1 MRGMKG
7 MLLDLLIFS
16 LFNLLNAATVP
27 QDSPE
32 KYYFSRPNV
41 PSNIVG
47 QVMGSPAAYS
57 VPRSEDVAWLY
68 EAACERRAL
77 KSGYWNM
84 ASNTVYVPQFGSW
97 PLSESNRFVR
107 WTAALVVHD
116 GVAATNIVVGWTT
129 NAVRGTGVDSPNL
142 SLPWYLVG
150 ANLNDAL
157 ASVPGDDDGYLAT
170 DDGALAGAA
179 QAFDVTG
186 GWLEFTNV
194 WTEAVWTNAYT
205 NAESVITMPG
215 TNGTL
220 SAWTNRWQAAATV
233 TFGRAATNVTGIS
246 DVAMCFAGGVAA
258 AYTNRLQLPPRSSS
272 VLIDPGSIPIAAW
285 TVTNQYSWMDGMR
298 RIGKGANAL
307 TPVSATNYTWNAG
320 GIHGGSSSSGTK
332 YEWSAF
338 SALYAYKDGEGVHTT
353 PDDSGSEQAPYPD
366 VQSLLFALP
375 VATNVTRAGGAERL
389 SRVRLWAVL
398 EIEASETSWAF
409 GVGDFV
415 DYYQTNEYYVASVPL
430 GEAQIAEPTNGVE
443 AVRAS
448 VDFDAVRRA
457 ACAAAGVTLH
467 GRGWTPGPR
476 FPLPTPEEDDSTST
490 ETRVWIDAYMRFV
503 AIVDYEPWTKMPI
516 GGAE

>member
-1 MRGMKG
+1 MT
-7 MLLDLLIFS
+7 MLAAILL
-16 LFNLLNAATVP
+16 AAAVP
-27 QDSPE
+27 QTSAE
-32 KYYFSRPNV
+32 SYFFSRPNA

-47 QVMGSPAAYS
+47 QIMGSPAAYS

-68 EAACERRAL
+68 EAACERQAL
-77 KSGYWNM
+77 KSGSWNM
-84 ASNTVYVPQFGSW
+84 ANNTVYVPQFGSW
-97 PLSESNRFVR
+97 PLSESNRFVQ
-107 WTAALVVHD
+107 WTAALVVTN
-116 GVAATNIVVGWTT
+116 GTAATNIVVGWTT
-129 NAVRGTGVDSPNL
+129 NDVRGTGVDSPNL

-157 ASVPGDDDGYLAT
+157 ASVPGDGDGYLAT

-179 QAFDVTG
+179 QAFDVTRG
-186 GWLEFTNV
+186 SLAFTNV
-194 WTEAVWTNAYT
+194 WTEATWTNAYT

-215 TNGTL
+215 TNGTQTV
-220 SAWTNRWQAAATV
+220 WTNRWQAAATV
-233 TFGRAATNVTGIS
+233 TFGRAATNVTALS

-258 AYTNRLQLPPRSSS
+258 AYTNRLLYPPAFPQN
-272 VLIDPGSIPIAAW
+272 PGPFPIAAW

-298 RIGKGANAL
+298 RIGKAANAL
-307 TPVSATNYTWNAG
+307 TPVSATNYTWDAN

-353 PDDSGSEQAPYPD
+353 PDDHGSEQAPYPD

-398 EIEASETSWAF
+398 DIDAGETSWAF
-409 GVGDFV
+409 GVGDF
-415 DYYQTNEYYVASVPL
+415 YSHYQTNEYYVASVPL

-467 GRGWTPGPR
+467 GRGWTPGVR
-476 FPLPTPEEDDSTST
+476 FPLPTPEEDDRTST
-490 ETRVWIDAYMRFV
+490 ETLVWLDAYMRFV